1 VDGFSPFGTLRR
13 VEVDLLTDAYRI
25 AGTVE
30 TRFGRVTDILN
41 QLPGSHLHVTEA
53 TVSEHA
59 DPTATMRAP
68 SLLVAASSILVLVA
82 PGLTG
87 DAGGEMRIEKRP
99 VKVQLGL
106 PPLRVTGTMHVPPGS
121 IPTDGLLNMTDRFL
135 TMTDATIASGAYPQL
150 ERAAGAVA
158 VCRERAQVLLV
169 AGDET
174 PDEVLAEVLDE
185 GTADAWLPPD
195 EELPEGDRA

>member
-1 VDGFSPFGTLRR
+1 MDGFSPFGTLRR

-25 AGTVE
+25 SGTVE

-41 QLPGSHLHVTEA
+41 QLPGSHLHVTNA

-59 DPTATMRAP
+59 DPSATIGAP
-68 SLLVAASSILVLVA
+68 SLLVATSSILVLVA

-87 DAGGEMRIEKRP
+87 EAGGEMRIEKRP

-150 ERAAGAVA
+150 ERTAGAVA

-169 AGDET
+169 GDDDT
-174 PDEVLAEVLDE
+174 PEEVLADVLDE
-185 GTADAWLPPD
+185 ETAEAWLQPD
-195 EELPEGDRA
+195 ADQPEGERP